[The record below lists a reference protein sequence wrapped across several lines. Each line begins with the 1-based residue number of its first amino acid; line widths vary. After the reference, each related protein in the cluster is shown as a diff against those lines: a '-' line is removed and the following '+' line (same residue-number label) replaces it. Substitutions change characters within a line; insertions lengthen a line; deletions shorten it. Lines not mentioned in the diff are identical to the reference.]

1 MRSPRRAGGFS
12 LIEVIAA
19 LLLLAI
25 TFTALMKVAGGAIG
39 LTQHAAQR
47 SEAAMWARSLLD
59 SAFVTEPIRAG
70 TSRGEF
76 DQQYRWQ
83 LQVTPWSPA
92 GKPVPNAPLQLY
104 QLDLQVSWSGAGH
117 DQVAHFSTLRLAL
130 PHAAKAPANPPDDG
144 SDDGLDDSLGGGSGG
159 GAFP

>member
-1 MRSPRRAGGFS
+1 MSPHRARGFS

-59 SAFVTEPIRAG
+59 SAFVTEPLRAG
-70 TSRGEF
+70 TRSGTF
-76 DQQYRWQ
+76 NKQYRWQ
-83 LQVTPWSPA
+83 LQVTPWNPG

-104 QLDLQVSWSGAGH
+104 QLDLDVRWNGAGH
-117 DQVAHFSTLRLAL
+117 DQVAHFSTLRVGV
-130 PHAAKAPANPPDDG
+130 PAAAAP
-144 SDDGLDDSLGGGSGG
+144 
-159 GAFP
+159 GAAP